1 MTSAS
6 SKAGNADVLTVGERM
21 VVDLEDLS
29 SHHLLEVVT
38 NSEEVRWASSTSV
51 IVLISIAAS

>member
-1 MTSAS
+1 M
-6 SKAGNADVLTVGERM
+6 LTVGERM